1 MMRISRTAVIGITAV
16 AVSLGGLVVAS
27 PASATTVQGCPSGAV
42 CIYPQ
47 NAGWNGGH
55 PSLIFYSYGYHNLT
69 NQFGTHRFYN
79 HQTGGASAYGCS
91 GFGGTGQ
98 MLFGGDAGGWSDQN
112 FTPANSVVLN
122 QSGAIPNNC

>member
-1 MMRISRTAVIGITAV
+1 MRISRTAVIAITAG
-16 AVSLGGLVVAS
+16 AVSLGGMVVAT

-55 PSLIFYSYGYHNLT
+55 PSLIFFSYGYHNLT

-91 GFGGTGQ
+91 GSVAPDRCCSAMTPV
-98 MLFGGDAGGWSDQN
+98 AGPIRTSHPR
-112 FTPANSVVLN
+112 TRS
-122 QSGAIPNNC
+122 C